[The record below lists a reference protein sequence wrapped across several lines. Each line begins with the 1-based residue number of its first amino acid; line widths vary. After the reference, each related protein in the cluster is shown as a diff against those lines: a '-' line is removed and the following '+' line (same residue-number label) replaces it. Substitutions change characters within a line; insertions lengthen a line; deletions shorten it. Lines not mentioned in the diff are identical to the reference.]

1 MANGVTR
8 DDPLPLYK
16 QVKERLLRALDD
28 GTIPPRAKLAS
39 ERELVELYGVS
50 RITIRQAMTE
60 LVLEGHLRSH
70 PGKGFYPTG
79 RPKGV
84 YELELLRSFTA
95 TAVAHGRRP
104 GSRLL
109 TAAQV
114 EAPEEVARA
123 LQLGAGEQVISL
135 RRLRL
140 IDDQPVAIAHD
151 WMPAAIVP
159 GILELD
165 WTVPNS
171 SLYAE
176 LAGRYGLLPQRGHTI
191 LSARLADAE
200 ESRLLEL
207 PPPAAVLGVEQMAFD
222 VDERPLNLTLSTH
235 HPTRYPLRLDQDSR
249 TSRSGR

>member
-1 MANGVTR
+1 MTLNS
-8 DDPLPLYK
+8 
-16 QVKERLLRALDD
+16 Q
-28 GTIPPRAKLAS
+28 AS
-39 ERELVELYGVS
+39 G
-50 RITIRQAMTE
+50 RQAMTE

-109 TAAQV
+109 TAALV
-114 EAPEEVARA
+114 TAPEEVARV
-123 LQLGAGEQVISL
+123 LQLTETDQVISL

-159 GILELD
+159 GILEVD

-176 LAGRYGLLPQRGHTI
+176 LAGRYGLVPQRGHTI

-249 TSRSGR
+249 TSRTGR

>member
-16 QVKERLLRALDD
+16 QVKERLLQSLDD
-28 GTIPPRAKLAS
+28 GSLPPRSKLAS

-50 RITIRQAMTE
+50 RITIRQALTE

-95 TAVAHGRRP
+95 TAAAHGRRP

-109 TAAQV
+109 HAAI
-114 EAPEEVARA
+114 EPAPPDISRT
-123 LQLGAGEQVISL
+123 LQLPAAEPIVSL

-151 WMPAAIVP
+151 WIRASMVP
-159 GILELD
+159 GILDLD
-165 WTVPNS
+165 WTVENR

-176 LAGRYGLLPQRGHTI
+176 LGTRFDITPRRGHTI
-191 LSARLADAE
+191 LTARLADDDEA
-200 ESRLLEL
+200 RLLDL
-207 PPPAAVLGVEQMAFD
+207 APPAAVLSVEQIAYD
-222 VDERPLNLTLSTH
+222 QQSRPINLTHSTH
-235 HPTRYPLRLDQDSR
+235 HPTRYPLRLDQ
-249 TSRSGR
+249 G